1 MMAASDELHSQL
13 SQFKDS
19 NTIILGIGNTLKA
32 DDGVGPFVCQ
42 QLLDKIS
49 VEVIDAF
56 TVPEN
61 YIGVIAK
68 KSPDNLIVIDAIDF
82 NAQPGTIKIF
92 KPDELSAISLSTHS
106 ISPRLF
112 VDMICRDADIK
123 VYFLG
128 IQPTDTSLGKSLSEP
143 VKKGADILVS
153 ILTELF

>member
-1 MMAASDELHSQL
+1 MAASDELHSQL

-32 DDGVGPFVCQ
+32 DDGVGPVICQ
-42 QLLDKIS
+42 QLLGQIS

-61 YIGVIAK
+61 YIGTIAK

-82 NAQPGTIKIF
+82 GAQPGTIKMF
-92 KPDELSAISLSTHS
+92 APDSLNSISLSTHS

-112 VDMICRDADIK
+112 VDMICQDADTK
-123 VYFLG
+123 VYFIG
-128 IQPTDTSLGKSLSEP
+128 IQPTDTSLGKPLSEP
-143 VKKGADILVS
+143 VEKAANLLVS
-153 ILTELF
+153 VLKKLF